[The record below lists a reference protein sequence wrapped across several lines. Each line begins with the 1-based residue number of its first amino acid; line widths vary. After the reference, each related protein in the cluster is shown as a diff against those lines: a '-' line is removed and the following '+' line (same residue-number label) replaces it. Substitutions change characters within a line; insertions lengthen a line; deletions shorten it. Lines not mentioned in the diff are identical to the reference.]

1 VSKLGKTV
9 ESYRIAVEG
18 EIGRWSGFTAA
29 LRREEKE
36 AFDALMD
43 AYRRYASAVNNAS
56 NPIIFEPMIM
66 SILLWQQINIEKLQK
81 EVADLKQINAA
92 AKR

>member
-1 VSKLGKTV
+1 VSKLGRSV
-9 ESYRIAVEG
+9 ESYHIAVED

-29 LRREEKE
+29 LRRQEKE
-36 AFDALMD
+36 AFAPLMN
-43 AYRRYASAVNNAS
+43 ACRVYASAASNAS